1 MNQLSHSQASGL
13 TRCLALIA
21 GLALAACN
29 QGAELE
35 SNSDSAAVAA
45 TTATATACKAPT
57 LAMAGED
64 QSLKSEQQKE
74 AQANFDTAFEK
85 SCAKKLLVDK
95 SLIDPKAADQE
106 HIFLVNAP
114 EANVASIYLS
124 EVDGR
129 RMVLEYPYLTTDG
142 KSQVPTA
149 DELEEAIYCAVRG
162 ATPEEQ
168 EATGR
173 CLVD

>member
-1 MNQLSHSQASGL
+1 MTRGL
-13 TRCLALIA
+13 IFLA
-21 GLALAACN
+21 GVALASCGEGGPPEGNAV
-29 QGAELE
+29 
-35 SNSDSAAVAA
+35 STVAA
-45 TTATATACKAPT
+45 AAPVAPKECKAPS
-57 LAMAGED
+57 LAMAGEA
-64 QSLKSEQQKE
+64 QTLKSEQMKE
-74 AQANFDTAFEK
+74 AQANFDTAYQK
-85 SCAKKLLVDK
+85 SCADKLLADGP
-95 SLIDPKAADQE
+95 LIDPKAADQGQ
-106 HIFLVNAP
+106 IFLVNAP

-124 EVDGR
+124 EVDGSQ
-129 RMVLEYPYLTTDG
+129 MVLEYPFLTTDG